1 MTRLALALA
10 VVVPALASGQGKAV
24 AVPDAGVPA
33 RLDAG
38 VALEKPAVPVAVPVV
53 APPPPAPA
61 APPGPTATE
70 LELARLRRDVL
81 ELKLLLEKQ
90 LAQSD
95 GVASSVDRLG
105 KQVGQLKA
113 ELADAEQRRV
123 EEKRQA
129 AARREATSQAVAGLA
144 AAQQQLAGGGTD
156 IGYFLSQAEAS
167 FTGSAL
173 RAVQSARAALANN
186 DLNATRYWLAV
197 AAAEA
202 ANQRD

>member
-1 MTRLALALA
+1 MRRLALVLA
-10 VVVPALASGQGKAV
+10 VVPALALGQGKA
-24 AVPDAGVPA
+24 AA
-33 RLDAG
+33 DAG
-38 VALEKPAVPVAVPVV
+38 VAAKVDAGVAAAEVKPAVPVAVPVV
-53 APPPPAPA
+53 APPPPASA
-61 APPGPTATE
+61 VPPGPTATE

-95 GVASSVDRLG
+95 GVAASVDRLG

-113 ELADAEQRRV
+113 DLADAEQRRA

-156 IGYFLSQAEAS
+156 IAYFLSQAEAS